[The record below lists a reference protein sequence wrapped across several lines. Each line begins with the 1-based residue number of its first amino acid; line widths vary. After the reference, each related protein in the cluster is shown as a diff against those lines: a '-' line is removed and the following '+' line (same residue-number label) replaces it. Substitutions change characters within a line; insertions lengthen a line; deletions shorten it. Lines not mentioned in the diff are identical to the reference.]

1 MSALR
6 PQGLWAPRGVWRG
19 LWRGRVRLSQK
30 ARSRPGILAGTASI
44 SSRADRRDPGEGGGG
59 QTAPCGPCSARWPGS
74 PCSAPR
80 APTPML
86 IPPPRDS
93 AYCTILKVYKP
104 RSQLPS
110 ISPRSSPEAACAH
123 PSGSAETNES
133 EFGVPSPW
141 PALDLF
147 SPSKAFSGH
156 MAQNEAQP
164 SRASGF
170 VSTIHLSSV
179 ISHHL

>member
-123 PSGSAETNES
+123 PSGSGWKPHLHPPRPPQGTMNCGSEHRERMEANPDPEQPLAE
-133 EFGVPSPW
+133 
-141 PALDLF
+141 
-147 SPSKAFSGH
+147 
-156 MAQNEAQP
+156 
-164 SRASGF
+164 
-170 VSTIHLSSV
+170 
-179 ISHHL
+179 